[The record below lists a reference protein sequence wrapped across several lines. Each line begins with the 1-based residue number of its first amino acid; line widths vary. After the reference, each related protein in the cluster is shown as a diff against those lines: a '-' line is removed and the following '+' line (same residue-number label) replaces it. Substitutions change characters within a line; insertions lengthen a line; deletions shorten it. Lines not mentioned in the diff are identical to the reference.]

1 MSDLRIVVDVETY
14 PNCFLLAAEHAD
26 MPLKWLFEISDF
38 RNDMVELIQFCDWIR
53 QSDGTMIGFNNV
65 GFDYPV
71 LHELLRSG
79 IADPARLYAKA
90 IAIIQSQDDN
100 RFQHMVFPSDRLVRQ
115 LDLFKVH
122 HFDNRAR
129 STSLKALE
137 FNMRMDNISDLPFP
151 VGTML
156 NRDQVEVLR
165 EYNQHDVHATKLF
178 YHQSLDMIRFREEL
192 SLKHGKDFMN
202 HSDVKIGKEIFQ
214 IELEKAGVQC
224 YEYGA
229 KGRQPRQTKR
239 SSIALRECIP
249 AGLNFHHAEFQR
261 IHDWFAEQVITET
274 KGAFKDVKATV
285 DGLDYYFGTGG
296 IHASVE
302 SEHFIADDEMMILD
316 VDVTSL
322 YPSIAIEYGHF
333 PAHLGSAF
341 VDVYRRL
348 RTQRVSYAKGTAEN
362 AMLKLAL
369 NGVYGASGDA
379 YSVFYDP
386 LFTMKITIHG
396 QLLIALLVDRLTQ
409 VTGLKVIQANTDGV
423 TMYLPHDVLPTV
435 QAICNEWS
443 IATRLQLEHVEYS
456 KMFIRDVNNYLCVY
470 ADGVKTKRKGAYEH
484 DIEWHQNG
492 SALVVPKVAEK
503 CLAEGLPIRE
513 TVMNW
518 PDKMDFMIR
527 VKVPR
532 TSKLFI
538 EYGPDMTEQLEN
550 TCRYYVSTYGGSLYK
565 LMPPLAKNPT
575 KWRRI
580 GVNTS
585 WKVTPC
591 NRMTD
596 ATEAIDYGYYVNEI
610 EKLCLGVM

>member
-1 MSDLRIVVDVETY
+1 MNIIYDLELY
-14 PNCFLLAAEHAD
+14 PNCFLMAAEHAD
-26 MPLKWLFEISDF
+26 MPFKWLFEISDY
-38 RNDMVELIQFCDWIR
+38 RDDSKELIQFCDWIR
-53 QSDGTMIGFNNV
+53 QENGTMIGFNNV

-71 LHELLRSG
+71 FHELLRTG
-79 IADPARLYAKA
+79 VADPARLYAKA
-90 IAIIQSQDDN
+90 VAIIQSQDDN

-115 LDLFKVH
+115 LDLFKIH

-129 STSLKALE
+129 ATSLKALE
-137 FNMRMDNISDLPFP
+137 FNMRMDNISDLPFA

-156 NRDQVEVLR
+156 NGDQVEILR

-192 SLKHGKDFMN
+192 SQKHGKDFMN

-214 IELEKAGVQC
+214 IELEKTGVQC

-229 KGRQPRQTKR
+229 RGRVPRQTKR
-239 SSIALRECIP
+239 ASIALRDCIP
-249 AGLNFHHAEFQR
+249 TGLKFNHPEFQR

-285 DGLDYYFGTGG
+285 AGLDYYFGTGG

-302 SEHFIADDEMMILD
+302 SEHFIADDNFIIESK
-316 VDVTSL
+316 DVTSL

-396 QLLIALLVDRLTQ
+396 QLLIALLVDRLISVPTLR
-409 VTGLKVIQANTDGV
+409 VVMANTDGIEYTIQPQHV
-423 TMYLPHDVLPTV
+423 D
-435 QAICNEWS
+435 QADEICAEWEKF
-443 IATRLQLEHVEYS
+443 TRLHLEGARY
-456 KMFIRDVNNYLCVY
+456 KKLFIRDVNNYI
-470 ADGVKTKRKGAYEH
+470 GE
-484 DIEWHQNG
+484 
-492 SALVVPKVAEK
+492 
-503 CLAEGLPIRE
+503 
-513 TVMNW
+513 
-518 PDKMDFMIR
+518 
-527 VKVPR
+527 
-532 TSKLFI
+532 
-538 EYGPDMTEQLEN
+538 LE
-550 TCRYYVSTYGGSLYK
+550 
-565 LMPPLAKNPT
+565 
-575 KWRRI
+575 
-580 GVNTS
+580 
-585 WKVTPC
+585 
-591 NRMTD
+591 
-596 ATEAIDYGYYVNEI
+596 
-610 EKLCLGVM
+610 